1 MQQTNELSAST
12 KRIFE
17 EYPVKKALLSM
28 VLPTIVSQLIVVV
41 YNLADT
47 WYVGRTGNADAV
59 AAISLCLPVYT
70 ILSAISNLFGMGG
83 ASAIA
88 RALGNGEQDKAKQT
102 FAVATY
108 AGLAAAILYA
118 VLIDC
123 FCKPLL
129 LLIGADA
136 GDIGYA
142 MRYIK
147 WTIVFGAVPTILAPS
162 FAHMIRAS
170 GNPKAASFGMILGA
184 LLNIALDPLFMFVLL
199 PKGHEVTGAAVATML
214 SNVVSLVYFLVFM
227 ASQGADNGYSFR
239 IYSNGRNKSIFSDVF
254 CSGIP
259 GFCMQ
264 AFAMFSNCFLN
275 SMLSVLGSEAVAGI
289 GIVRKIDQL
298 AFAVNQG
305 ITQGMLP
312 LVAYC
317 YSSGLHARM
326 KKIIAYSAIGTFVF
340 SLLCMGTSL
349 LFAPQ
354 LVQIFLPDEATIAY
368 GAEFLRVICLAIP
381 IYSVTFI
388 IVAVFQA
395 AGRGAE
401 PFALTVLRKG
411 SLDILLM
418 FVLRAALGVS
428 KITLATPIT
437 EAVALCVGLVLLLR
451 FLKRL
456 PNKAT
461 KTALSLQK

>member
-1 MQQTNELSAST
+1 MLQTNTLSAST
-12 KRIFE
+12 QRIFE
-17 EYPVKKALLSM
+17 DYPVKKALVAM
-28 VLPTIVSQLIVVV
+28 IMPTIVSQIILVV

-88 RALGNGEQDKAKQT
+88 RAMGNGEQEKAKQT

-108 AGLAAAILYA
+108 AGLGAAILYA
-118 VLIDC
+118 ALIGC
-123 FCKPLL
+123 FCEPLL
-129 LLIGADA
+129 RLIGADA
-136 GDIGYA
+136 GDLGYA
-142 MRYIK
+142 VKYVK
-147 WTIVFGAVPTILAPS
+147 WTIVIGAVPTILAPS

-199 PKGHEVTGAAVATML
+199 PKGQEVTGAAIATML
-214 SNVVSLVYFLVFM
+214 SNTVSFLFFLLFM
-227 ASQGADNGYSFR
+227 ARQGRDGGYSFR
-239 IYSNGRNKSIFSDVF
+239 IRSNRLNTPIFLDVF
-254 CSGIP
+254 RSGLP

-275 SMLSVLGSEAVAGI
+275 AMLSAMGSEAVAGI

-317 YSSGLHARM
+317 YSSGLHSRM
-326 KKIIAYSAIGTFVF
+326 KKMIAYSAIATFTF
-340 SLLCMGTSL
+340 SMACAGVSL

-354 LVQIFLPDEATIAY
+354 LVEVFIRDEATIAY
-368 GAEFLRVICLAIP
+368 GAEFLRVICVAIP
-381 IYSVTFI
+381 IYSLSFI

-395 AGRGAE
+395 AGRGVE

-411 SLDILLM
+411 SLDIILM
-418 FVLRAALGVS
+418 FILRASVGVS
-428 KITLATPIT
+428 HITLATPIT
-437 EAVALCVGLVLLLR
+437 EAVALCAGLILLFH
-451 FLKRL
+451 FLKEL
-456 PNKAT
+456 P
-461 KTALSLQK
+461 KTQKTNS